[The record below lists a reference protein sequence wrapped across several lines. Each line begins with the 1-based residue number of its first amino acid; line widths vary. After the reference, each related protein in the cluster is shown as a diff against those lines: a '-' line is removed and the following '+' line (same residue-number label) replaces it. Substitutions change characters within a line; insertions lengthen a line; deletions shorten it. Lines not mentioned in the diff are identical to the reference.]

1 MKTFLTTVK
10 GKIIAAAIT
19 AAVFSSVI
27 TAVILVNLGY
37 RTIAVKALN
46 GITQILNGDKEN
58 FAYEGLHLKEGDNVN
73 VNKEADLTLALD
85 EDKFVYAE
93 PETRFWIE
101 ASGKLGDTRT
111 TIHLEE
117 GSQLFR
123 IDKKLEGEEYFDV
136 ETPNS
141 TMSVRGNCFSRNM

>member
-1 MKTFLTTVK
+1 MKAFLTTVK
-10 GKIIAAAIT
+10 GKVIAASIT
-19 AAVFSSVI
+19 AALVASVVTSVVFI
-27 TAVILVNLGY
+27 NLGY

-58 FAYEGLHLKEGDNVN
+58 YAYEGLHLKSGDNVN
-73 VNKEADLTLALD
+73 VNPDADLTLALD

-93 PETRFWIE
+93 PNTKFWIE
-101 ASGKLGDTRT
+101 AAGRLGDTRT

-123 IDKKLEGEEYFDV
+123 IDNKLEGAE
-136 ETPNS
+136 
-141 TMSVRGNCFSRNM
+141 